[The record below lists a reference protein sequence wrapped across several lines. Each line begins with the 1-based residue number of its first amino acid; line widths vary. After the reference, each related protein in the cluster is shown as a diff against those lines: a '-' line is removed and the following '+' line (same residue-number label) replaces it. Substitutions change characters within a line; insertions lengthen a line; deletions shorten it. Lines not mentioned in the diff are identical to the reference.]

1 MGVQQAMGGIGLGAS
16 LAGTAMSAVS
26 AINQGDYQAQVAKN
40 NAVIARANAGNAL
53 QAGAAQEQQQ
63 LFKTAGLVGAARAA
77 GGSSGLDVNS
87 GSQVNVRASD
97 AALGNLG
104 ALTIRSNAA
113 RAAYGFD
120 TQALADDTSAS
131 NYTLAGQQGAIG
143 DVFSGLAQAGGLAG
157 QLQQSGALPG
167 QGSPTISGT
176 GGGSSGYGYS
186 QGI

>member
-1 MGVQQAMGGIGLGAS
+1 MPQALAAAGIVTTV
-16 LAGTAMSAVS
+16 AGTAASAS
-26 AINQGDYQAQVAKN
+26 AASSQADYQAQVAMN
-40 NAVIARANAGNAL
+40 NAQIARQNQGNAL
-53 QAGAAQEQQQ
+53 QAGAAAEQQQ

-113 RAAYGFD
+113 RAAYGYTTD
-120 TQALADDTSAS
+120 ALADTTSAG
-131 NYTLAGQQGAIG
+131 NYERAGQQEVLGDALSGAGKI
-143 DVFSGLAQAGGLAG
+143 AGLAG

-167 QGSPTISGT
+167 QSSPGITGS
-176 GGGSSGYGYS
+176 GGGGQIYGTPA
-186 QGI
+186 GPGF